1 MWKNIFTVI
10 PEETRAHS
18 YWGEAIY
25 VWTMWKVIFT
35 TVKPDPTRTHSYRG
49 EKTSVWT
56 MWKGI
61 FPKGEPE
68 ITFAHSYWGEA
79 IYVWTMWKVI
89 FTTVK
94 PDPTRTHSYR
104 REATPVQLPC
114 LLLLYHI
121 LMHIFVP
128 SVSTMLIMY
137 PLQDGDTPSF
147 A

>member
-56 MWKGI
+56 MWKGGNLRSHLRI
-61 FPKGEPE
+61 HTGEKPY
-68 ITFAHSYWGEA
+68 TCGQCGKSFSQQSNLTQHALTHTGE
-79 IYVWTMWKVI
+79 
-89 FTTVK
+89 K
-94 PDPTRTHSYR
+94 PHLYNC
-104 REATPVQLPC
+104 PVYFSL
-114 LLLLYHI
+114 I
-121 LMHIFVP
+121 HIFVP